1 MKIAHIDTGKDFRGG
16 QDLLL
21 SLARGL
27 NRRGHVQLIV
37 SREGSPLTAR
47 ATAEGLK
54 TSALGKTGALRRL
67 LREER
72 FDIIHAHDG
81 RGQTISFRASMGLP
95 IVRVASR
102 LVAFPPRH
110 PLVHRWKYSLT
121 SHGVIALS
129 QAVRRVLLDAGVPD
143 SHIEVIVPGIELPA
157 KLPDARMR
165 AAARSRWGFTRAP
178 WGLTSDEFVI
188 GHIGA
193 FTPEKGQ
200 DTALKAAIEL
210 ASKLPRARMLLAGD
224 GPERSEPGMI
234 ELARRASAIAQLPGF
249 VDNLDEFYAALD
261 LFIMPSRA
269 EAWGLTALRAMAFG
283 LPVIASDVG
292 GLTEVVEHGKSGWLI
307 EPERPAALAEAIVE
321 AASDPVR
328 LAEFGRRARIRAE
341 QFSIARTVERTEQF
355 YARLLAGAG
364 KATMENSVQP
374 TL

>member
-27 NRRGHVQLIV
+27 NRRGHVQLVIA
-37 SREGSPLTAR
+37 REGSPLAAR
-47 ATAEGLK
+47 AGAEGLK
-54 TSALGKTGALRRL
+54 TIALGRLGGLRRL

-72 FDIIHAHDG
+72 FDIVHAHDG
-81 RGQTISFRASMGLP
+81 RARTISFRASMGLP
-95 IVRVASR
+95 VVRVASR

-121 SHGVIALS
+121 AHGVIALS
-129 QAVRRVLLDAGVPD
+129 QAVRQVLLDAGVPD

-157 KLPDARMR
+157 KLPDLRMR
-165 AAARSRWGFTRAP
+165 AAARARWGFTN
-178 WGLTSDEFVI
+178 DEFVI

-193 FTPEKGQ
+193 FTREKGQ
-200 DTALKAAIEL
+200 DIALQAAIDL
-210 ASKLPRARMLLAGD
+210 ASKLPRARLLLAGD
-224 GPERSEPGMI
+224 GPERSAPGMV
-234 ELARRASAIAQLPGF
+234 ELAREASRVAQLPGF
-249 VDNLDEFYAALD
+249 VDDMDEFYAALD

-283 LPVIASDVG
+283 LPVIASNVG
-292 GLTEVVEHGKSGWLI
+292 GLREVVEQGKSGWLF
-307 EPERPAALAEAIVE
+307 EPESPAALGEAIIE
-321 AASDPVR
+321 AASDPGR
-328 LAEFGRRARIRAE
+328 LAEFGRRARARAE

-364 KATMENSVQP
+364 QATMENSENSVQSV
-374 TL
+374 T